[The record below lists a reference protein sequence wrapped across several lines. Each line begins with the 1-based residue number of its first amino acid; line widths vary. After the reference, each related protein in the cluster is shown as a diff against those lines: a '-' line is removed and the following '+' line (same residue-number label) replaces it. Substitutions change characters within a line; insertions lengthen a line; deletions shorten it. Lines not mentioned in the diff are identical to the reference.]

1 MCRTT
6 SRVMW
11 SYRVITLI
19 LCLAWGITQTSAQDA
34 DSPKT
39 ASQSLVVP
47 TAPAETLRWFSQHWD
62 NTTWT
67 AARNSM
73 RPAGDRGWQVRMLAL
88 QSLVKSD
95 AVAIP
100 VLLKALKGEDVA
112 QRILA
117 AQALSF
123 LSPQVPHQAIVDA
136 AKNDSNAAVRL
147 YAADTLGMQGNV
159 DSAQLLKQL
168 HKNET
173 NRDVRWHL
181 RYALERGSHTVS
193 QAMVQKLR
201 AWDPARLASAT
212 IGEFAPNFKLQNLT
226 GQQISLNSF
235 RGKQAVVLV
244 FIYGDT

>member
-1 MCRTT
+1 MCCTN

-11 SYRVITLI
+11 SYWETALF
-19 LCLAWGITQTSAQDA
+19 LCLASGITQISAQDA

-39 ASQSLVVP
+39 VSQSLVVP
-47 TAPAETLRWFSQHWD
+47 AAPAETLRWFSQQWD
-62 NTTWT
+62 DTTWT

-73 RPAGDRGWQVRMLAL
+73 RPADDRGWQVRMLAL

-95 AVAIP
+95 AAAVP

-123 LSPQVPHQAIVDA
+123 LSPQVPHQAIADA
-136 AKNDSNAAVRL
+136 AKNDSNATVRL
-147 YAADTLGMQGNV
+147 YAADTLGMQGNM
-159 DSAQLLKQL
+159 DFSQLLKQL

-181 RYALERGSHTVS
+181 RYALERGSHAVS

-212 IGEFAPNFKLQNLT
+212 IGKPAPNFQLQSLT